1 MTGVLAAALLVLLAQ
16 PAWAHPEG
24 FSGLRVYVGEQ
35 RVRVSLTLHTR
46 DFSNWFPTADNPDYV
61 ADVCKKLGNQAEELV
76 EIHADDQPAKLTEA
90 RAFSPEVGMIQVE
103 MKFAISETTS
113 RIQVWSKHLVR
124 LPSGHQQLL
133 FVEDTRG
140 LADDAAMGSSIRED
154 VLTRQEDSVE
164 VELPR
169 RAATTATTSAA
180 AVGRATTRPQMAG
193 SGNGGRSTPGVS
205 FFWLG
210 VEHIVTGYD
219 HLLFLAALLLVCK
232 NFRQA
237 ASVITFFT
245 IAHSITLSLAALD
258 IVRLPGRIVEPA
270 IAASIV
276 YVGLEN
282 IFGAHRFA
290 WRALVTFGFG
300 LVHGLGFASAL
311 REVGLGSTSIGV
323 AWPLLKFSVGLETGQ
338 LVIAAILL
346 RVLLSMRRAPKFDF
360 ERRWVPAGSVAVAI
374 VGTYWLVTRVMAG

>member
-1 MTGVLAAALLVLLAQ
+1 
-16 PAWAHPEG
+16 
-24 FSGLRVYVGEQ
+24 
-35 RVRVSLTLHTR
+35 
-46 DFSNWFPTADNPDYV
+46 
-61 ADVCKKLGNQAEELV
+61 
-76 EIHADDQPAKLTEA
+76 
-90 RAFSPEVGMIQVE
+90 
-103 MKFAISETTS
+103 
-113 RIQVWSKHLVR
+113 
-124 LPSGHQQLL
+124 
-133 FVEDTRG
+133 
-140 LADDAAMGSSIRED
+140 
-154 VLTRQEDSVE
+154 VE

-180 AVGRATTRPQMAG
+180 AVGRATIRPQMAG
-193 SGNGGRSTPGVS
+193 SGDGGRSTPGIS

-210 VEHIVTGYD
+210 VEHILTGYD

-338 LVIAAILL
+338 LVIAAIWL